1 MRLWRRVYEERRS
14 VVLPLVIGLAVNA
27 AVFLLAVLPLRR
39 IVATSQARAAEA
51 TVELANAKQVEQQA
65 RGARASKDRAAE
77 ELRKFY
83 EETLPADASS
93 AQKTTNYWLQEAA
106 RGTGLTFRGSRF
118 QSELVEKSRLTR
130 AFSRVTLQGRYPNI
144 RRFLHEVET
153 AQEFIVVE
161 RVELAQTDQAST
173 SGLLEVSLV
182 VATYYIAS
190 PTP

>member
-1 MRLWRRVYEERRS
+1 MTLWKRVYEERRS
-14 VVLPLVIGLAVNA
+14 MVVPLVIALAVNA
-27 AVFLLAVLPLRR
+27 AVFVLAVLPLRR
-39 IVATSQARAAEA
+39 IVATSQIRAAEA
-51 TVELANAKQVEQQA
+51 TVELGTARQVERQA
-65 RGARASKDRAAE
+65 RDARASRDRAAD
-77 ELRKFY
+77 ELKKFY

-93 AQKTTNYWLQEAA
+93 AQKITNYWLQEAA

-118 QSELVEKSRLTR
+118 QSDPVEKSRLTR

-173 SGLLEVSLV
+173 NGLLEVSLV
-182 VATYYIAS
+182 VTTYYIAS